1 MRHPALRR
9 SARHSSKREPRP
21 DPAKMSP
28 PEAAAV
34 PADPVSPGNL
44 HSSHDPA
51 AQNRPAPGVPPDGDH
66 NQVASGKKGSITNG
80 ISGRS
85 KTPES
90 GLKPP
95 DCGTRA
101 TIKIFCTK
109 HDGRVFLFAR
119 HIYTQFLDR

>member
-21 DPAKMSP
+21 DPAKMIP

-34 PADPVSPGNL
+34 PAVPADPASSGDP

-66 NQVASGKKGSITNG
+66 NQGGIRKEGLDYQRDLGS
-80 ISGRS
+80 
-85 KTPES
+85 EQ
-90 GLKPP
+90 
-95 DCGTRA
+95 DA
-101 TIKIFCTK
+101 
-109 HDGRVFLFAR
+109 
-119 HIYTQFLDR
+119 